1 MQPTSTPADTTPYAP
16 LWQRFAAVTVDEAI
30 TLILFAPPLLLEM
43 SGTTGAWVLGL
54 YVAGAALRYGYFVF
68 FEQGD
73 GQTIGKR
80 LLQIKVRS
88 ERQDRLPLKEALLR
102 NLRRFDVLM
111 GLALPEDLSTAG
123 TVGRLLAALAIFY
136 TAAAP
141 IFIWLSVKKQ
151 RPLDMLAHT
160 IVVRTEPVQPRP
172 L

>member
-1 MQPTSTPADTTPYAP
+1 MQPTSTPADTTPYAY

-30 TLILFAPPLLLEM
+30 TLILFAPPLLLELSGM
-43 SGTTGAWVLGL
+43 SGTWVLGL
-54 YVAGAALRYGYFVF
+54 YIAGAALRYAYFVY
-68 FEQGD
+68 FEHGD

-80 LLQIKVRS
+80 LLQVKVRS

-111 GLALPEDLSTAG
+111 GLALPADLSTAG
-123 TVGRLLAALAIFY
+123 TAGRLLAALAIFY

-160 IVVRTEPVQPRP
+160 IVVRTEPVRPRP